1 MEQIEVVLMACCVV
15 SAIVTGIV
23 VEIRRVEQVYR
34 EKSIWDV
41 MIGAQLGFL
50 FSVPLLLLISTT
62 IHF

>member
-34 EKSIWDV
+34 EKNIWDV